1 MICYKFI
8 YKYFILQGLNFN
20 SSLVYSLNKHRTL
33 SQSFQLLYGHTRLL
47 HIYTFLHITTFISTI
62 IYSYP
67 SYLERRQANKKSYYV
82 IYRIRLII
90 HVFIIRMS
98 KVTASVIVQDFI
110 EITHKGIPF
119 KEVQM
124 KSM

>member
-1 MICYKFI
+1 MICFKFI

-20 SSLVYSLNKHRTL
+20 SSLVYCLNKHRTL
-33 SQSFQLLYGHTRLL
+33 SYRVFNFSTDTPARLL

-98 KVTASVIVQDFI
+98 KVTVSVIVRDFI
-110 EITHKGIPF
+110 ENTHKGIPF
-119 KEVQM
+119 KEV
-124 KSM
+124 